1 MKTARGAQNERKAR
15 HAGGARKR
23 KGAVRIWVAIV
34 AVTLLTL
41 LFAWALC
48 RAAAQA
54 DRHIAE
60 TFMRRQEE
68 ALGAAEEEDDRKT
81 AREAGRMRARP
92 RARSGRPR
100 VQDGQRPLPQ
110 RCGSGLRMLT
120 KSTD

>member
-1 MKTARGAQNERKAR
+1 M
-15 HAGGARKR
+15 
-23 KGAVRIWVAIV
+23 AIV

-68 ALGAAEEEDDRKT
+68 ALGATEEGDERET
-81 AREAGRMRARP
+81 AKER
-92 RARSGRPR
+92 
-100 VQDGQRPLPQ
+100 DG
-110 RCGSGLRMLT
+110 
-120 KSTD
+120 

>member
-1 MKTARGAQNERKAR
+1 M
-15 HAGGARKR
+15 
-23 KGAVRIWVAIV
+23 RIWVAIV

-81 AREAGRMRARP
+81 AKERNG
-92 RARSGRPR
+92 
-100 VQDGQRPLPQ
+100 
-110 RCGSGLRMLT
+110 
-120 KSTD
+120 

>member
-1 MKTARGAQNERKAR
+1 M
-15 HAGGARKR
+15 H
-23 KGAVRIWVAIV
+23 IWVAIV

-68 ALGAAEEEDDRKT
+68 ALGATEEGDERET
-81 AREAGRMRARP
+81 AKER
-92 RARSGRPR
+92 
-100 VQDGQRPLPQ
+100 DG
-110 RCGSGLRMLT
+110 
-120 KSTD
+120 

>member
-1 MKTARGAQNERKAR
+1 MFFPALVKPPRMKSAPGAQNRKKAR
-15 HAGGARKR
+15 LAARETG
-23 KGAVRIWVAIV
+23 KGAGRIWVAIV

-48 RAAAQA
+48 KAAARA

-81 AREAGRMRARP
+81 AKER
-92 RARSGRPR
+92 
-100 VQDGQRPLPQ
+100 DG
-110 RCGSGLRMLT
+110 
-120 KSTD
+120 

>member
-1 MKTARGAQNERKAR
+1 MATFIIRFFPALVKPWRMKTARGAQNERKAR
-15 HAGGARKR
+15 HAGGARNG

-68 ALGAAEEEDDRKT
+68 ALGATEEGDERET
-81 AREAGRMRARP
+81 AKER
-92 RARSGRPR
+92 
-100 VQDGQRPLPQ
+100 DG
-110 RCGSGLRMLT
+110 
-120 KSTD
+120 

>member
-1 MKTARGAQNERKAR
+1 MATFIIRFFPALVKPQRMKTARGAQNGRKAR
-15 HAGGARKR
+15 HAGDARKG

-48 RAAAQA
+48 KAAAQA

-68 ALGAAEEEDDRKT
+68 ALGAAKEEDDRKT
-81 AREAGRMRARP
+81 ARDR
-92 RARSGRPR
+92 
-100 VQDGQRPLPQ
+100 DG
-110 RCGSGLRMLT
+110 
-120 KSTD
+120 